1 MKFLKFLLVFAVTVL
16 TLLVLVGCNS
26 FTGIRNDFEKAGY
39 TYSEEAAQYVEE
51 LMEEFESE
59 KINVRPHLFTKG
71 LNYAIVLEF
80 NSVKEL
86 EEELEKSETL
96 KGLVKDF
103 QKTDL
108 VRGNCV
114 LIPVAVALDYKERI
128 QEMIDIFQGRK

>member
-1 MKFLKFLLVFAVTVL
+1 
-16 TLLVLVGCNS
+16 
-26 FTGIRNDFEKAGY
+26 
-39 TYSEEAAQYVEE
+39 
-51 LMEEFESE
+51 MEEFESE